1 MRDAEPMRWRR
12 SPRRA
17 LLVLSALFVAAASRS
32 AHAQNPP
39 DSVLHGMIDTHIH
52 SEEDNSSL
60 GGGSADVIEL
70 ARRARDKG
78 MRAVVVKPMYFET
91 ATRAY
96 LAQKAVPG
104 IAVFGGLTLNLSVG
118 GMNPEAVDGLAK
130 LGLSTARVVWMPNL
144 DAEAAHAVSGQA
156 GPSVR
161 ISDGTH
167 LLPSTLAVLDA
178 IARHGYSLATSHASA
193 AEALMLVRAARER
206 GIPVS
211 VTHAAQDP
219 TRMTVVQMQEAARLG
234 AYIEH
239 TALGPFKG
247 PQTHLLPRFYRDQ
260 HRVTLEETARFIRA
274 VGAEHTILATDFG
287 QSEDAPAPDG
297 LKWFVLGLKEQG
309 ITDAEIDLMTRRNP
323 ARFLRLE
330 SAASRGGP

>member
-1 MRDAEPMRWRR
+1 MLLA
-12 SPRRA
+12 A
-17 LLVLSALFVAAASRS
+17 LLAGPVPRPVR
-32 AHAQNPP
+32 AQNPP
-39 DSVLHGMIDTHIH
+39 DSIVHGMIDTHIH
-52 SEEDNSSL
+52 SEEDNASL
-60 GGGSADVIEL
+60 GGGSMDMIEL

-78 MRAVVVKPMYFET
+78 MRAIVVKPMYFET

-96 LAQKAVPG
+96 LAQKEVPG
-104 IAVFGGLTLNLSVG
+104 IVVFGGLTLNLSVG
-118 GMNPEAVDGLAK
+118 GMNPEAVEGFAK
-130 LGLSTARVVWMPNL
+130 LGLSTAKVVWLPNL
-144 DAEAAHAVSGQA
+144 DAEAAHAASGQP

-161 ISDGTH
+161 IAADGR
-167 LLPSTLAVLDA
+167 LLPNTLAVLDA
-178 IARHGYSLATSHASA
+178 VARHGYSFATSHASA
-193 AEALMLVRAARER
+193 AEVLLLVRAARAR

-219 TRMTVVQMQEAARLG
+219 TRMSVAQMQEAARLG

-247 PQTHLLPRFYRDQ
+247 PQTHLLPAFYRDQ

-297 LKWFVLGLKEQG
+297 LKWFVLGLKQQG

-323 ARFLRLE
+323 ARFLKLE
-330 SAASRGGP
+330 PAARSTGP